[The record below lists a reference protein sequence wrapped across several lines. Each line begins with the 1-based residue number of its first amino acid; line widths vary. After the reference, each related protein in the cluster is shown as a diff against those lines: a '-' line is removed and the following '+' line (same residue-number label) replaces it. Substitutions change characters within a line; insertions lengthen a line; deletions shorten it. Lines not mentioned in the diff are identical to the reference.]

1 MELHNFFLMLAARFL
16 SEVAVRLGVPAL
28 GWARFEALTRD
39 YPLPVYALG
48 GMKPKL
54 VDDVIRRGA
63 HGIALSSG
71 IW

>member
-1 MELHNFFLMLAARFL
+1 M
-16 SEVAVRLGVPAL
+16 PAL
-28 GWARFEALTRD
+28 GWARFETLTRGH
-39 YPLPVYALG
+39 PLPVYALG

-54 VDDVIRRGA
+54 LDEAIQHGA